1 MAVRNACIGANP
13 LAAFPNMHATTA
25 MSWSAPQFVSPVKEL
40 REAVAA
46 EDWER
51 HYAERSTKIHMRAE
65 WAASAERCAQLQRI
79 AVSNKTRRAL
89 EIGSFCGVAALALAE
104 VLPSDGVISSVE
116 QCPFVVELGRRF
128 HKKSLAGNKI
138 STTVSQASCALAHL
152 SDKVSDGSLEPFDF
166 VLVDADKE
174 GMQEYVD
181 TILGSPGLLSDHAI
195 VCIDMTPY
203 KGQPPLRYVKFGFP
217 YHWESSSGQEH
228 IDALRNSVLENPE
241 LKSHEIDGLLIVQRT
256 HG

>member
-1 MAVRNACIGANP
+1 
-13 LAAFPNMHATTA
+13 
-25 MSWSAPQFVSPVKEL
+25 L

-51 HYAERSTKIHMRAE
+51 HYAERSTMIHMRSE
-65 WAASAERCAQLQRI
+65 WAASAERCAQLQSVV
-79 AVSNKTRRAL
+79 ASNQASSAL

-104 VLPSDGVISSVE
+104 ALPSDGVVLSVE
-116 QCPFVVELGRRF
+116 QDSFVVEIAGRF
-128 HKKSLAGNKI
+128 HKKSLVGRKI
-138 STTVSQASCALAHL
+138 STTIGKASGVLAELSEKALNGTL
-152 SDKVSDGSLEPFDF
+152 QPFDF

-181 TILGSPGLLSDHAI
+181 VLLQSPNLLSDRAI
-195 VCIDMTPY
+195 MCIDMTPF

-217 YHWESSSGQEH
+217 YRWESSSGQTH
-228 IDALRNSVLENPE
+228 IDALRKSIIEAPG
-241 LKSHEIDGLLIVQRT
+241 LKSYEAGGLLIVQRT